1 MKRLIYALI
10 ILLFITT
17 VSILGG
23 IMICQ
28 YCEKSKEE
36 LIFCAS
42 LCEEEK
48 WQEAENQS
56 SKIIYAWEK
65 REKLMAVF
73 IDHKLL
79 DNITDSV
86 STLPVYAKTR
96 NKNDYY
102 AQCSKI
108 TTTLN
113 RIKATQTISVENFY

>member
-36 LIFCAS
+36 LMFCAS

-48 WQEAENQS
+48 WQNKS
-56 SKIIYAWEK
+56 SKIIDDWEK

>member
-36 LIFCAS
+36 LMFCAS
-42 LCEEEK
+42 LCEGENWE
-48 WQEAENQS
+48 EAENKS
-56 SKIIYAWEK
+56 FEIIEDWEK

-96 NKNDYY
+96 NRNDYY